1 MGPSAGELRE
11 IFLMVDVGFTG
22 SGSSSECLVHLLL
35 KEGSHVT
42 LAGWAAKINQHES
55 EGDLR

>member
-11 IFLMVDVGFTG
+11 IFLMVDVGFAG

-35 KEGSHVT
+35 KERDHVT
-42 LAGWAAKINQHES
+42 LAGWPAKINQHEN